1 MLSWFKVDIHV
12 RNDPKVR
19 AVRAKFGP
27 AGLGYLLGLWS
38 YVATEGSKADPGVGL
53 DSAGQPLNL
62 DVMSADLGFPD
73 VGELRA
79 FLDYLAAVGLTDA
92 DAWAKGS
99 VILPAMRKRM
109 AEYRKTKGRTTTG
122 RPPGR
127 PRKTPSLDP
136 KNHENNY
143 GVQGRVSVETPG
155 NPSEPGPETREIPK
169 EIIRSETP
177 GNSGETPGNSG
188 NSSSLVLSDLQDLH
202 LEPETQKDED
212 QGDPRIGKFTVKKLV
227 RLWNEVRVPG
237 PKVLGV
243 VPARYER
250 FRLAIKASPDAAD
263 WERAIGYL
271 NSVPWANAPG
281 GDGTHAN
288 FRADLDYLAK
298 PGNVTKALERLAAQS
313 LPGARP
319 ARHTG
324 RVAPAGSAKDAIQAR
339 QAAEDAELRTKGLLT

>member
-1 MLSWFKVDIHV
+1 M
-12 RNDPKVR
+12 
-19 AVRAKFGP
+19 
-27 AGLGYLLGLWS
+27 
-38 YVATEGSKADPGVGL
+38 
-53 DSAGQPLNL
+53 
-62 DVMSADLGFPD
+62 
-73 VGELRA
+73 
-79 FLDYLAAVGLTDA
+79 
-92 DAWAKGS
+92 
-99 VILPAMRKRM
+99 
-109 AEYRKTKGRTTTG
+109 
-122 RPPGR
+122 
-127 PRKTPSLDP
+127 
-136 KNHENNY
+136 
-143 GVQGRVSVETPG
+143 
-155 NPSEPGPETREIPK
+155 
-169 EIIRSETP
+169 
-177 GNSGETPGNSG
+177 
-188 NSSSLVLSDLQDLH
+188 
-202 LEPETQKDED
+202 
-212 QGDPRIGKFTVKKLV
+212 KKLV